1 MRSSYDSF
9 REDIS
14 NLNSLLDRVEGLGSL
29 PQYLPIKAISSKSAI
44 IMSSGLLEKYMKE
57 AFMEFIEQINK
68 MNIPEEY
75 IDDRI
80 WITNRKNTLKALEHI
95 DGKRLEAD
103 YEKVVFVYSEFFR
116 KNEKLNK
123 PLLVKEAFSIT
134 NANPGPETI
143 KNMFSNIGVKKIFQ
157 NNYFQREFGTEI
169 FKDETRVTR
178 TLESFIELRNWI
190 AHGYAGIT
198 IPSIQEVQE
207 YIRFLEKFVY
217 TMNEI
222 LNQELLN
229 IQAKHYTDCFNA
241 LDLFCRLD

>member
-9 REDIS
+9 IDDVS

-44 IMSSGLLEKYMKE
+44 IMSSGLLEKYLKE
-57 AFMEFIEQINK
+57 AFMEFIEQINR

-75 IDDRI
+75 IDDKI
-80 WITNRKNTLKALEHI
+80 WITNRKNTLKALEYI

-116 KNEKLNK
+116 KNRKLNK

-134 NANPGPETI
+134 NANPGPETV

-157 NNYFQREFGTEI
+157 NQYFQWEFGNEML
-169 FKDETRVTR
+169 DETRVAR
-178 TLESFIELRNWI
+178 TLESFIDLRNWI
-190 AHGYAGIT
+190 AHGYSGIT

-229 IQAKHYTDCFNA
+229 IQAKHYKNCFNA
-241 LDLFCRLD
+241 FDLFCKLD